1 MIRALRAVD
10 QVDRSDWRVGLVEP
24 WQPDRDDRGN
34 RDLNGTYTLLVT
46 DSAVSREPSHAGT
59 YVVTMFKGP
68 GTFVVPTGDH
78 GGTLLNNVA
87 RAGAIYRGDLD
98 EWTFLAAIGHALTVT
113 ISEIISGTDPG
124 FIPWIRLIGPTG
136 AVVGQALGVQTATI
150 NLVAPTTG
158 IYTVIVADSDVSR
171 EGAAPGNY
179 TLTAIGVDP
188 NVCDGGAVAGIT
200 TIGAADVVSMRERIN
215 TVRGRFGLP
224 LFNFTDANPA
234 GMPVKA
240 THFQELRSALQDAYV
255 AGGQAVPTYTDPGAD
270 APVHVHQGRAHQ
282 PALRCGRFPGM
293 TSIM

>member
-1 MIRALRAVD
+1 MIRLFVPWIRLIGPNGALV
-10 QVDRSDWRVGLVEP
+10 SSSL
-24 WQPDRDDRGN
+24 GN
-34 RDLNGTYTLLVT
+34 LTATIAATATLNGTYTLLVT

-98 EWTFLAAIGHALTVT
+98 EWTFLAAIWHNALTVT

-188 NVCDGGAVAGIT
+188 NVCDGGRSPGLRRLEQRMSSRCANASTPYGNASDYRSSTSRTRVPQACPSRRHTSKSFAALCRMRMWPVARRSRRIPIPVLTPQFTFIKAVHINQLCVAVAFL
-200 TIGAADVVSMRERIN
+200 E
-215 TVRGRFGLP
+215 
-224 LFNFTDANPA
+224 
-234 GMPVKA
+234 
-240 THFQELRSALQDAYV
+240 
-255 AGGQAVPTYTDPGAD
+255 
-270 APVHVHQGRAHQ
+270 
-282 PALRCGRFPGM
+282 
-293 TSIM
+293 